1 MSKDEA
7 KTSAHPGFNP
17 PVHPASEFPPPGP
30 LDGFRADRVYLG
42 ADHRRNERRVWLAAA
57 ICAVTLSAQLAGG
70 VAFNS
75 MALLAGGVHMAA
87 HVAALSVAGLA
98 YLLARRYA
106 GDRRFSFGAGKVGY
120 LAAFANAVAL
130 GITALL
136 LATETL
142 GHFSGGEETHY
153 HEASQLA
160 AAVLAVNLLCMW
172 LLRPAR
178 RGPDQGEDSD
188 DVNLRGAHLHLA
200 ADVVVS
206 ILSIAGLLAG
216 AWLGWG
222 WADPLAG
229 LLGALLV
236 GRFAWT
242 LGTRAGAVLLDMTP
256 SPRLA
261 GEARLRLEAMGVQVI
276 DLHVWRLGPGHHAA
290 IAVVAD
296 PEGRPAKAFR
306 AQLADLSGLSHL
318 TVEVRGAPA
327 GESGESP
334 GAALTHMSSSV

>member
-1 MSKDEA
+1 MSKDQETRTA
-7 KTSAHPGFNP
+7 T
-17 PVHPASEFPPPGP
+17 PPPGP

-42 ADHRRNERRVWLAAA
+42 ADHGRNERRVWLAAG
-57 ICAVTLSAQLAGG
+57 ICALTLTAQLAGG
-70 VAFNS
+70 LAFNS
-75 MALLAGGVHMAA
+75 MALVAGGIHMAA

-106 GDRRFSFGAGKVGY
+106 ADRRFSFGAGKVGY

-136 LATETL
+136 LAGESLT
-142 GHFSGGEETHY
+142 HFSGGAETHF

-160 AAVLAVNLLCMW
+160 VAVLAVNLLCMW

-178 RGPDQGEDSD
+178 VAHDRQDDD

-216 AWLGWG
+216 GRLGWT

-242 LGTRAGAVLLDMTP
+242 LGTSAGAVLLDMTP
-256 SPRLA
+256 SPRLT
-261 GEARLRLEAMGVQVI
+261 GEVRGRLEALGVRLI
-276 DLHVWRLGPGHHAA
+276 DLHLWRLGPGHHAA
-290 IAVVAD
+290 IAVVDD
-296 PEGRPAKAFR
+296 PEGRPAQTFR
-306 AQLADLSGLSHL
+306 AQLADLTGLSHL
-318 TVEVRGAPA
+318 TVEVRHTPRE
-327 GESGESP
+327 ESGESP
-334 GAALTHMSSSV
+334 GPALTHQSASV

>member
-1 MSKDEA
+1 MFKVEKSRSAAPEA
-7 KTSAHPGFNP
+7 SSG
-17 PVHPASEFPPPGP
+17 PPPGP
-30 LDGFRADRVYLG
+30 LDGFRADQVYLG
-42 ADHRRNERRVWLAAA
+42 ADHGRNERRVWLAAG
-57 ICAVTLSAQLAGG
+57 ICAITLTAQLAGG
-70 VAFNS
+70 LAFNS
-75 MALLAGGVHMAA
+75 MALVAGGIHMAA
-87 HVAALSVAGLA
+87 HVAALCVAGLA
-98 YLLARRYA
+98 YLLARRFA

-136 LATETL
+136 LAGESLT
-142 GHFSGGEETHY
+142 HFSGGAETHY

-160 AAVLAVNLLCMW
+160 VGVLGVNLICMW

-178 RGPDQGEDSD
+178 AANDRQEDAD

-216 AWLGWG
+216 GQLGWT

-242 LGTRAGAVLLDMTP
+242 LGASAGAVLLDMTP
-256 SPRLA
+256 SPRLT
-261 GEARLRLEAMGVQVI
+261 GETRRRLEAMGAKVI
-276 DLHVWRLGPGHHAA
+276 DLHLWRLGPGHHAA

-296 PEGRPAKAFR
+296 PEGRPAGVFR
-306 AQLADLSGLSHL
+306 AQLADLAGLSHL
-318 TVEVRGAPA
+318 TVEVRQASQA
-327 GESGESP
+327 ESGESP
-334 GAALTHMSSSV
+334 GPALTHKSASV

>member
-1 MSKDEA
+1 MSKDEE
-7 KTSAHPGFNP
+7 TRSTLLSRPSG
-17 PVHPASEFPPPGP
+17 PPPGP
-30 LDGFRADRVYLG
+30 LDGFRADQIYLG
-42 ADHRRNERRVWLAAA
+42 ADHGRNERRVWLAAG
-57 ICAVTLSAQLAGG
+57 ICTLTLTAQLAGG
-70 VAFNS
+70 LAFNS
-75 MALLAGGVHMAA
+75 MALVAGGIHMAA

-106 GDRRFSFGAGKVGY
+106 ADRRFSFGAGKVGY

-136 LATETL
+136 LAGESLT
-142 GHFSGGEETHY
+142 HFSGGAETHY

-160 AAVLAVNLLCMW
+160 VAVLGVNLICMW
-172 LLRPAR
+172 LLRPGKGASDR
-178 RGPDQGEDSD
+178 PDDAD

-216 AWLGWG
+216 GRLGWT

-242 LGTRAGAVLLDMTP
+242 LGASAGAVLLDLTP
-256 SPRLA
+256 SPRLTA
-261 GEARLRLEAMGVQVI
+261 EARSRLEAMGARVL
-276 DLHVWRLGPGHHAA
+276 DLHLWRLGPGHHAA

-296 PEGRPAKAFR
+296 PEGRPASAFR

-318 TVEVRGAPA
+318 TVEVREPLLNEA
-327 GESGESP
+327 GESP
-334 GAALTHMSSSV
+334 GPALTRKSASV

>member
-1 MSKDEA
+1 VPKDQE
-7 KTSAHPGFNP
+7 TRTTPPTVSLPG
-17 PVHPASEFPPPGP
+17 PGP

-57 ICAVTLSAQLAGG
+57 ICAVTLTAQLAGG
-70 VAFNS
+70 LAFKS
-75 MALLAGGVHMAA
+75 MALVAGGVHMAA

-106 GDRRFSFGAGKVGY
+106 ADRRFSFGAGKVGY

-136 LATETL
+136 LASESLT
-142 GHFSGGEETHY
+142 HFGEGADTHY

-172 LLRPAR
+172 LLRPGKPAHDR
-178 RGPDQGEDSD
+178 ADDD

-200 ADVVVS
+200 ADVAVS
-206 ILSIAGLLAG
+206 IVSIAGLLAG
-216 AWLGWG
+216 ARLGWT

-236 GRFAWT
+236 GRFAWS
-242 LGTRAGAVLLDMTP
+242 LGTSAGAVLLDMSP
-256 SPRLA
+256 SPRLT
-261 GEARLRLEAMGVQVI
+261 GQVRQRLEALGVRLI
-276 DLHVWRLGPGHHAA
+276 DLHLWRLGPGHHAA

-296 PEGRPAKAFR
+296 PEGRPAQMFR
-306 AQLADLSGLSHL
+306 AQLAGLDGLSHL
-318 TVEVRGAPA
+318 TVEVRHAPRE
-327 GESGESP
+327 ESGESP
-334 GAALTHMSSSV
+334 GPTLTHQSASV

>member
-1 MSKDEA
+1 MPKDPETRTA
-7 KTSAHPGFNP
+7 PTDAPGP
-17 PVHPASEFPPPGP
+17 PAPGP

-42 ADHRRNERRVWLAAA
+42 ADHARNERRVWLAAG
-57 ICAVTLSAQLAGG
+57 ICALTLTAQLAGG
-70 VAFNS
+70 LAFNS
-75 MALLAGGVHMAA
+75 MALVAGGIHMAA
-87 HVAALSVAGLA
+87 HVAALCVAGLA

-106 GDRRFSFGAGKVGY
+106 ADRRFSFGAGKVGY

-136 LATETL
+136 LAGESLT
-142 GHFSGGEETHY
+142 HFSDGAETHY

-160 AAVLAVNLLCMW
+160 VAVLGVNLLCMW

-178 RGPDQGEDSD
+178 AANDRQEDAD

-200 ADVVVS
+200 ADVAVS

-216 AWLGWG
+216 GRLGWT

-242 LGTRAGAVLLDMTP
+242 LGASAGAVLLDMSP
-256 SPRLA
+256 SPRLT
-261 GEARLRLEAMGVQVI
+261 GEVRRRLGALGVRLI
-276 DLHVWRLGPGHHAA
+276 DLHLWRLGPGHHAA
-290 IAVVAD
+290 IAVLAD
-296 PEGRPAKAFR
+296 PQGRPAHTFR
-306 AQLADLSGLSHL
+306 AQLADLAGLSHL
-318 TVEVRGAPA
+318 TVEVRQVAQE
-327 GESGESP
+327 ESGESP
-334 GAALTHMSSSV
+334 GPALTHQSASV

>member
-1 MSKDEA
+1 MLKDEE
-7 KTSAHPGFNP
+7 SRP
-17 PVHPASEFPPPGP
+17 PPPGP

-42 ADHRRNERRVWLAAA
+42 ADHARNERRVWLAAA
-57 ICAVTLSAQLAGG
+57 ICTVSLTAQLVGG
-70 VAFNS
+70 LAFNS
-75 MALLAGGVHMAA
+75 MALLAGGIHMAA

-106 GDRRFSFGAGKVGY
+106 ADRRFSFGAGKVGY

-130 GITALL
+130 GITALV
-136 LATETL
+136 LAVESLT
-142 GHFSGGEETHY
+142 HFTGGPETHY

-160 AAVLAVNLLCMW
+160 FAVLGVNLLCMW
-172 LLRPAR
+172 LLRPAK
-178 RGPDQGEDSD
+178 GQHAQPDDAD

-216 AWLGWG
+216 GRLGWT

-236 GRFAWT
+236 GRFAWS
-242 LGTRAGAVLLDMTP
+242 LGRSAGAVLLDITP

-261 GEARLRLEAMGVQVI
+261 GEARARLEAMGARVI
-276 DLHVWRLGPGHHAA
+276 DLHLWRLGPGHHAA

-296 PEGRPAKAFR
+296 PQARPAQAFR
-306 AQLADLSGLSHL
+306 AQLADLAGLSHL
-318 TVEVRGAPA
+318 TVEVRAAPET
-327 GESGESP
+327 ESGESP
-334 GAALTHMSSSV
+334 VAALTRKSASV